1 MNYQELLAVAD
12 KLPKYNTEDE
22 DKDETNF
29 DENDECCICLEKDK
43 LWKTSCNHIVC
54 KNCIPQMKNKICP
67 MCRKNLL
74 KEINQHVEL
83 RKINEAT
90 KFIESPDIFFSFSEP
105 TNYFFVDRLISIE
118 HSVGRENENQRYSD
132 RLYNTLG
139 ANLPLSYST

>member
-74 KEINQHVEL
+74 KEINQQVEL
-83 RKINEAT
+83 RKINKAT
-90 KFIESPDIFFSFSEP
+90 KFIESPDMFFSFSEP
-105 TNYFFVDRLISIE
+105 TNYFFIDRSISNGDY
-118 HSVGRENENQRYSD
+118 VWREDENQRYSD
-132 RLYNTLG
+132 RGFTPFGSIGGLT
-139 ANLPLSYST
+139 YST

>member
-22 DKDETNF
+22 DEDETNF
-29 DENDECCICLEKDK
+29 DDNDECCICLEKDK

-74 KEINQHVEL
+74 KEINQLIKE
-83 RKINEAT
+83 KNN
-90 KFIESPDIFFSFSEP
+90 IEQVNGFSFSEP
-105 TNYFFVDRLISIE
+105 TNYFFIDRSISNGDY
-118 HSVGRENENQRYSD
+118 VWREDENQRYSD
-132 RLYNTLG
+132 RGFTSFGSIGGL
-139 ANLPLSYST
+139 AYST

>member
-12 KLPKYNTEDE
+12 KLPKYKTEDE
-22 DKDETNF
+22 DNDETNF

-74 KEINQHVEL
+74 KEINYL
-83 RKINEAT
+83 KKNKGKKNIDGFT
-90 KFIESPDIFFSFSEP
+90 FSEP
-105 TNYFFVDRLISIE
+105 TNYFFIDRSISNGDY
-118 HSVGRENENQRYSD
+118 VWREDENQRYSD
-132 RLYNTLG
+132 RGFTPFG
-139 ANLPLSYST
+139 SIGGLSYST

>member
-1 MNYQELLAVAD
+1 MNYQKLLVVAD
-12 KLPKYNTEDE
+12 KLPKYKTEDE

-54 KNCIPQMKNKICP
+54 KNCIPQMKNKKCP

-74 KEINQHVEL
+74 KEINQLIKE
-83 RKINEAT
+83 KNN
-90 KFIESPDIFFSFSEP
+90 IEQVNGFSFSDP

>member
-1 MNYQELLAVAD
+1 
-12 KLPKYNTEDE
+12 
-22 DKDETNF
+22 
-29 DENDECCICLEKDK
+29 
-43 LWKTSCNHIVC
+43 
-54 KNCIPQMKNKICP
+54 MKSEICP

-74 KEINQHVEL
+74 KEINQLIKE
-83 RKINEAT
+83 KNN
-90 KFIESPDIFFSFSEP
+90 IEQVNGFSFSEP